1 MKKIMLFLFLI
12 GAGLTSISQNQ
23 INMIWCG
30 SKEAGKLDAVS
41 LTSECMTVAPQF
53 WIPGK
58 GELKCLG
65 FKMAIGDD
73 KQSIVL
79 VSKNGDFTERM
90 MESFKMN
97 STASFVHFFDVIV
110 QSPDGSTEL
119 SDTVYKIRL
128 SK

>member
-1 MKKIMLFLFLI
+1 MKKIILFLFLI

-58 GELKCLG
+58 GELKCL
-65 FKMAIGDD
+65 
-73 KQSIVL
+73 SICGIIENFIVCFM
-79 VSKNGDFTERM
+79 NG
-90 MESFKMN
+90 
-97 STASFVHFFDVIV
+97 
-110 QSPDGSTEL
+110 
-119 SDTVYKIRL
+119 
-128 SK
+128 